1 VKRLSFLLFSVV
13 VFLTLF
19 LFPFPADANRDVTVL
34 LDGLPVY
41 FDVLPVILNGRTL
54 VPFRLIAEALNVKVD
69 WDSSSRTVI
78 ANDSGK
84 TIVLQVDNS
93 TAYINNVPIILD
105 VAPIIINGRTLIPMR
120 FFTESLN
127 CDVKWVGE
135 SRTVEITSPSKAMEV
150 VGFYALGDSQTSSWT
165 NLFGTPYPDTA
176 RGNTDI
182 VTGLALGW
190 YTVNEKGDL
199 LTQSPRTAWRKPSG
213 WQDILAAANLYSLNT
228 EMVIHE
234 TDRGGLLTTLL
245 DDQLAMT
252 GLVRQIMAEV
262 VYFKGVNL
270 DLEGLGPS
278 GSEEQLQ
285 SVQQKFNYFVSLLA
299 TELRSAGKTLT
310 LTLHPPNSYYR
321 GYDYRRLGELAD
333 RIIIM
338 AYDYGPKPEPVD
350 KVQRAVE
357 MAAAVVPRQ
366 KLLLGISMP
375 SETP

>member
-19 LFPFPADANRDVTVL
+19 LFPIPADANRDVTVL
-34 LDGLPVY
+34 LDGLPVH
-41 FDVLPVILNGRTL
+41 FDVPPVILNGRTL

-69 WDSSSRTVI
+69 WDSPSRTVI

-127 CDVKWVGE
+127 CDVKCVGE
-135 SRTVEITSPSKAMEV
+135 SRTVEITSPPKAMEV

-190 YTVNEKGDL
+190 YTVSEKGDL
-199 LTQSPRTAWRKPSG
+199 LTQSPRTAWRKPPG
-213 WQDILAAANLYSLNT
+213 W
-228 EMVIHE
+228 
-234 TDRGGLLTTLL
+234 
-245 DDQLAMT
+245 
-252 GLVRQIMAEV
+252 
-262 VYFKGVNL
+262 
-270 DLEGLGPS
+270 
-278 GSEEQLQ
+278 
-285 SVQQKFNYFVSLLA
+285 
-299 TELRSAGKTLT
+299 
-310 LTLHPPNSYYR
+310 
-321 GYDYRRLGELAD
+321 
-333 RIIIM
+333 
-338 AYDYGPKPEPVD
+338 
-350 KVQRAVE
+350 
-357 MAAAVVPRQ
+357 
-366 KLLLGISMP
+366 
-375 SETP
+375 